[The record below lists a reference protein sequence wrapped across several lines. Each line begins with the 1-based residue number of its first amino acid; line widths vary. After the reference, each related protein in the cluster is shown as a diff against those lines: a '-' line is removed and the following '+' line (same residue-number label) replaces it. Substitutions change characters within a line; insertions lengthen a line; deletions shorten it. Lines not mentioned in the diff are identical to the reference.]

1 MQTAFRLSRQQHAY
15 ADVLWQDMLA
25 SYGDSESP
33 DYWRQRMQRRAYQ
46 GAILAHLLKSAH
58 SLSSAILKQLADTR
72 FVDANKLDLVEIVP
86 LLQQQPFL
94 SASAQLLLQ
103 AMQNGHIQQILQAQ
117 QIFDGGVVSTQ
128 NQGSSSDLGQAIGL
142 AANDNLDDPDRWP
155 VGQWMRDLKDLQD
168 TTQAE
173 LLEF

>member
-1 MQTAFRLSRQQHAY
+1 MQAAFRLSRQQHAY

-46 GAILAHLLKSAH
+46 GAILEHLLKSAH

-72 FVDANKLDLVEIVP
+72 FVDTNKLELAEIAP
-86 LLQQQPFL
+86 LLQQQAFL
-94 SASAQLLLQ
+94 SAPAQLLLQ
-103 AMQNGHIQQILQAQ
+103 ALQGGYIQQIIQAQ
-117 QIFDGGVVSTQ
+117 QIFDGGVVKTQ
-128 NQGSSSDLGQAIGL
+128 NQGSGDELGQAIGL
-142 AANDNLDDPDRWP
+142 VANDNLDDPDRWP
-155 VGQWMRDLKDLQD
+155 VGQWLRDLKELQD
-168 TTQAE
+168 ATQAE

>member
-1 MQTAFRLSRQQHAY
+1 MQAAFRLSRQQYAY

-46 GAILAHLLKSAH
+46 GAILEHLLKSTH

-72 FVDANKLDLVEIVP
+72 FVDVNKLELAEIAP
-86 LLQQQPFL
+86 LLLQQTFL
-94 SASAQLLLQ
+94 SAPAQLLLQ
-103 AMQNGHIQQILQAQ
+103 TLQNGYIKQIVQAQ
-117 QIFDGGVVSTQ
+117 QIFDGGVVKTQ
-128 NQGSSSDLGQAIGL
+128 NQAAEGELGQAIGL
-142 AANDNLDDPDRWP
+142 VANDNLDDPDRWP
-155 VGQWMRDLKDLQD
+155 VGQWLRDLKELQD